1 MVHFTQCLFHLYNED
16 SLTTMKIPLVFY
28 YWGLY
33 DTSIVFSYNAKSSAG
48 LSKKKEPALT
58 FALYMRMHCWST
70 KASTALGHYDNE
82 WFVFTSYNNKWCSMC
97 ILLLFLIFPFH
108 NLPCVIFRWWSSIP
122 LVVRYVFR
130 VRRLLNI
137 QMKTYHV
144 KTKIVFFLL

>member
-1 MVHFTQCLFHLYNED
+1 MLATQLEYFIIGGCTIQVLY
-16 SLTTMKIPLVFY
+16 SRTMPRVVLAF
-28 YWGLY
+28 WRRW
-33 DTSIVFSYNAKSSAG
+33 
-48 LSKKKEPALT
+48 SKKKEPALT